1 MFKRIFLILTIFW
14 SLFLILALFGCKG
27 EYDGEGKINGIP
39 FYTIAIDK
47 ANKVA
52 AISYQINNTTFT
64 TDLRFKDLA
73 TFTLF
78 QQNSVDKIDVHI
90 KFEKFTGNMARA
102 TITYHLANSAMSV
115 DTYDYVGTNANAI
128 IIFAME
134 NQNLFHWDIKDG
146 EYPREVIE
154 NGPKISSYSQNG
166 YIKPEEKTTKLK
178 EKL

>member
-1 MFKRIFLILTIFW
+1 MFKRKIWL
-14 SLFLILALFGCKG
+14 LFLILALFGCKG

-90 KFEKFTGNMARA
+90 KFQKYNGNPSA
-102 TITYHLANSAMSV
+102 TIIYHLANSAMSV
-115 DTYDYVGTNANAI
+115 DTHEYQGTNANAI
-128 IIFAME
+128 IIFAVE
-134 NQNLFHWDIKDG
+134 NENLFHWDVKDG

-166 YIKPEEKTTKLK
+166 YIKPKEQTTKLK